1 MKKPDTKIGVTL
13 FNLRDYCKTAQD
25 LDNTLAK
32 VKEIGYQV
40 VQVSG
45 VSLDPEV
52 VKEKLDKYGLY
63 VCATHESLQGLR
75 DDFEGVVKKLKLWEC
90 DFTAIGSP
98 GGDFTLDPVKAG
110 KLIEE
115 LDDFGRKFAAEG
127 IKFGYH
133 NHHFEFVKTG
143 DKLFLERLYDETD
156 PETFHAEI
164 DVHWIQRGGQNPA
177 DWIRKV
183 SGRMPVCHFK
193 DFAIVEREPHF
204 CEIGEGNLDWSAIV
218 KACEESKVRW
228 YVVEQDRTFGDRNI
242 FESIKIS
249 YDNMIKMGI
258 K

>member
-1 MKKPDTKIGVTL
+1 MKTPDTKIGVTL

-25 LDNTLAK
+25 LDDTLAK
-32 VKEIGYQV
+32 VKEIGYQA

-45 VSLDPEV
+45 VSLDPEI

-75 DDFEGVVKKLKLWEC
+75 DDFGGVVKKLKLWEC

-98 GGDFTLDPVKAG
+98 GEEFSLDVNKAT
-110 KLIEE
+110 KLISD
-115 LDDFGRKFAAEG
+115 LDEFGRKFAAEG

-133 NHHFEFVKTG
+133 NHHFEFAKAG
-143 DKLFLERLYDETD
+143 DKLFLEKLYDETD
-156 PETFHAEI
+156 PKTFYAEI
-164 DVHWIQRGGQNPA
+164 DVHWIQRGGQTPSK
-177 DWIRKV
+177 WIRKV

-193 DFAIVEREPHF
+193 DFAIIERDPHF
-204 CEIGEGNLDWSAIV
+204 CEIGEGNLDWPEII
-218 KACEESKVRW
+218 KACEETNVRW
-228 YVVEQDRTFGDRNI
+228 YVVEQDRTFGDKNI